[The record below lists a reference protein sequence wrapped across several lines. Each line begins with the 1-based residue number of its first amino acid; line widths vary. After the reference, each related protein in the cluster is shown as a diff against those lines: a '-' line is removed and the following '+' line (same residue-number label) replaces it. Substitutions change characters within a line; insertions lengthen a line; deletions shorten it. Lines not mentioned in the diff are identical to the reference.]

1 DADLREDQR
10 GGEQEQQRDRHVS
23 QQILGEPERVEQER
37 REQDRDEEGDGEPGD
52 DRERA
57 AAVLARASGEH
68 DREHRQDA
76 RRNRRDQPRH
86 EREDDREDHRW
97 LFGRRSLPGCYG
109 FIVLRGR
116 GLAAVLLRAALDGLR
131 GRGRRLLLAPP
142 ATPPSR
148 VRLRR
153 REVVGEGG
161 GDLVDRAEA
170 LAGGLEVVVR
180 AGRVAV
186 GGGEQG
192 RGGSDRQILGGGGQL
207 DRVLLVPLAARVR
220 ERAEQPLGLGV
231 LGAGLAV
238 EHLAHCTRESP
249 GPARQDLV
257 GRVGFP
263 LADRAQ

>member
-1 DADLREDQR
+1 
-10 GGEQEQQRDRHVS
+10 
-23 QQILGEPERVEQER
+23 
-37 REQDRDEEGDGEPGD
+37 
-52 DRERA
+52 
-57 AAVLARASGEH
+57 EH

-86 EREDDREDHRW
+86 EREDDREVHRW

-109 FIVLRGR
+109 FIV
-116 GLAAVLLRAALDGLR
+116 LR

-207 DRVLLVPLAARVR
+207 DRVLLVP
-220 ERAEQPLGLGV
+220 
-231 LGAGLAV
+231 
-238 EHLAHCTRESP
+238 
-249 GPARQDLV
+249 
-257 GRVGFP
+257 
-263 LADRAQ
+263 